1 MFKGFV
7 EEYIEGDGA
16 NLFVRRSGPKNAEPI
31 VLLHGYPQTSAMWH
45 AVAPILLESYQVI
58 CPDLRGYGASEKP
71 SSDTR
76 HYTYSKRA
84 MAKDIVAI
92 MKRLGHNKFLVGAHD
107 RGARV
112 AHRLGLD
119 YPDRIEAMVL
129 LDIAPTREMY
139 AGTSANFAQ
148 IYWHWFFLTQPNP
161 LPEKMIAA
169 DPEGFWKLKCLNQS
183 HGQNPFSPEA
193 LAEYIASFKDPNTIH
208 ATCEDYRAAASI
220 DIEHDDAD
228 QGKKLTM
235 PILALWAKFGVIETC
250 FNALDLWRQRA
261 LQVEGEALD
270 ATHYMAEEIP
280 QEITKQMLEF
290 FSQHTIRKKGISQ

>member
-1 MFKGFV
+1 MFEDFV

-45 AVAPILLESYQVI
+45 AVAPILSRSYQVI

-71 SSDTR
+71 NSDAR
-76 HYTYSKRA
+76 HYPYSKRA
-84 MAKDIVAI
+84 MAKDIIAM

-119 YPDRIEAMVL
+119 YPDSIEAMVL

-193 LAEYIASFKDPNTIH
+193 LAEYLASFKDPNTIH
-208 ATCEDYRAAASI
+208 STCEDYRAAASI

-235 PILALWAKFGVIETC
+235 PILALWAKFGVIESC

-261 LQVEGEALD
+261 LHVEGEALD

-280 QEITKQMLEF
+280 QEVTKNMFEF
-290 FSQHTIRKKGISQ
+290 FSQYPIHKKETAQ

>member
-7 EEYIEGDGA
+7 EEYIEGDGI
-16 NLFVRRSGPKNAEPI
+16 NLFVRHSGPKNAEPI

-45 AVAPILLESYQVI
+45 AVAPILSRSYQVI

-71 SSDTR
+71 NSDAR
-76 HYTYSKRA
+76 HYPYSKRA
-84 MAKDIVAI
+84 MAKDIIAM

-119 YPDRIEAMVL
+119 YPDSIEAMVL

-193 LAEYIASFKDPNTIH
+193 LAEYLASFKDPNTIH
-208 ATCEDYRAAASI
+208 STCEDYRAAASI
-220 DIEHDDAD
+220 DIKHDDAD
-228 QGKKLTM
+228 QEKKLTM
-235 PILALWAKFGVIETC
+235 PILALWAKFGVIESC
-250 FNALDLWRQRA
+250 FNALDLWRQRT
-261 LQVEGEALD
+261 LHVEGEALD

-280 QEITKQMLEF
+280 QEVTKHMFEF
-290 FSQHTIRKKGISQ
+290 FSQYPIHKKETAQ

>member
-16 NLFVRRSGPKNAEPI
+16 NLFIRRAGPENAEPI

-45 AVAPILLESYQVI
+45 AVAPILSSSYQVI

-71 SSDTR
+71 KSDAR
-76 HYTYSKRA
+76 HYPYSKRA
-84 MAKDIVAI
+84 MAKDIIAM
-92 MKRLGHNKFLVGAHD
+92 MKRLGHNRFLVGAHD

-119 YPDRIEAMVL
+119 HPDSIEAMVL

-148 IYWHWFFLTQPNP
+148 VYWHWFFLTQPNP
-161 LPEKMIAA
+161 LPEKMISS
-169 DPEGFWKLKCLNQS
+169 DPEGFWKLKCLNQA

-193 LAEYIASFKDPNTIH
+193 LAEYLASFKDPNTIH
-208 ATCEDYRAAASI
+208 SSCEDYRAAASI

-228 QGKKLTM
+228 QGKKLMM
-235 PILALWAKFGVIETC
+235 PILALWAKFGVIESC

-261 LQVEGEALD
+261 HQVKGQALD
-270 ATHYMAEEIP
+270 STHYMAEEIP
-280 QEITKQMLEF
+280 QEITTHMLEF
-290 FSQHTIRKKGISQ
+290 FSQNPIHKKEISQ

>member
-1 MFKGFV
+1 
-7 EEYIEGDGA
+7 
-16 NLFVRRSGPKNAEPI
+16 
-31 VLLHGYPQTSAMWH
+31 
-45 AVAPILLESYQVI
+45 
-58 CPDLRGYGASEKP
+58 
-71 SSDTR
+71 
-76 HYTYSKRA
+76 
-84 MAKDIVAI
+84 MAKDIIAM

-119 YPDRIEAMVL
+119 YPDSIEAMVL

-161 LPEKMIAA
+161 LPEKMISA
-169 DPEGFWKLKCLNQS
+169 DPEGFWKLKCLNQA

-193 LAEYIASFKDPNTIH
+193 LAEYLASFKDPNTIH
-208 ATCEDYRAAASI
+208 STCEDYRAAASI

-235 PILALWAKFGVIETC
+235 PILALWAKFGVIESC

-261 LQVEGEALD
+261 LHVEGEALA

-280 QEITKQMLEF
+280 QEVTKHMLEF
-290 FSQHTIRKKGISQ
+290 FSQYPIHKKETAQ

>member
-139 AGTSANFAQ
+139 AGTSADFAQ

-169 DPEGFWKLKCLNQS
+169 DPEGFWKLKCLNQA

-193 LAEYIASFKDPNTIH
+193 LAEYLASFKDPNTIH

-228 QGKKLTM
+228 HGKKLTM
-235 PILALWAKFGVIETC
+235 PILALWAKFGVIESC

-261 LQVEGEALD
+261 LHVEGEALD

-280 QEITKQMLEF
+280 YEVTKHMLEF
-290 FSQHTIRKKGISQ
+290 FSQYPIHKKETAQ

>member
-169 DPEGFWKLKCLNQS
+169 DPEGFWKLKCLNQA

-193 LAEYIASFKDPNTIH
+193 LAEYLASFKDPNTIH
-208 ATCEDYRAAASI
+208 STCEDYRAAASI

-228 QGKKLTM
+228 HGKKLTM
-235 PILALWAKFGVIETC
+235 PILALWAKFGVIESC

-261 LQVEGEALD
+261 LHVEGEALD

-280 QEITKQMLEF
+280 YEVTKHMLEF
-290 FSQHTIRKKGISQ
+290 FSQYPIHKKETAQ

>member
-1 MFKGFV
+1 MFEDFV

-16 NLFVRRSGPKNAEPI
+16 NLFVRRSGPKNAKPI

-45 AVAPILLESYQVI
+45 AVAPILSRSYQVI

-71 SSDTR
+71 NSDAR
-76 HYTYSKRA
+76 HYPYSKRA

-92 MKRLGHNKFLVGAHD
+92 MKRMGHNKFLVGAHD

-161 LPEKMIAA
+161 LPEKMISA
-169 DPEGFWKLKCLNQS
+169 DPEGFWKLKCLNQA

-193 LAEYIASFKDPNTIH
+193 LAEYLASFKDPNTIH

-235 PILALWAKFGVIETC
+235 PILALWAKFGVIESC

-261 LQVEGEALD
+261 LHVEGEALA

-280 QEITKQMLEF
+280 QEVTKHMLEF
-290 FSQHTIRKKGISQ
+290 FSQYPIHKKETAQ

>member
-45 AVAPILLESYQVI
+45 AVAPILSRSYQVI

-71 SSDTR
+71 NSDAR
-76 HYTYSKRA
+76 HYPYSKRA
-84 MAKDIVAI
+84 MAKDIIAM

-169 DPEGFWKLKCLNQS
+169 DPEGFWKLKCLNQA

-193 LAEYIASFKDPNTIH
+193 LAEYLASFKDPNTIH
-208 ATCEDYRAAASI
+208 STCEDYRAAASI

-228 QGKKLTM
+228 HGKKLTM
-235 PILALWAKFGVIETC
+235 PILALWAKFGVIESC

-261 LQVEGEALD
+261 LHVEGEALD

-280 QEITKQMLEF
+280 YEVTKHMLEF
-290 FSQHTIRKKGISQ
+290 FSQYPIHKKETAQ